1 MNYEQAQQLQDAL
14 LDAESVD
21 TAHIYYL
28 SSRSGRIFEYE
39 DRFSPDNDKEFGV
52 EVNATNRKLNSDALE
67 VITAHDGAV
76 INSLKEVGRI
86 YVLA

>member
-1 MNYEQAQQLQDAL
+1 MNYKKAQQLQDAI

-28 SSRSGRIFEYE
+28 NNRSGRVFEYE
-39 DRFSPDNDKEFGV
+39 DRFNPDNDKEFGV

-67 VITAHDGAV
+67 AITAHDGAV

-86 YVLA
+86 YVPA